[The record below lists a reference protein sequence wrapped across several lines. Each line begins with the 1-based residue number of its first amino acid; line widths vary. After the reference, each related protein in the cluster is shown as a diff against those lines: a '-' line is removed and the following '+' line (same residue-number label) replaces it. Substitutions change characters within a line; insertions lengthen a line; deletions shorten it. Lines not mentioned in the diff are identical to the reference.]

1 MHQWRSNCIAQKPE
15 IWRGIVFE
23 GQQMMRIA
31 NMRPIWK
38 VLDMLWSICGTNLT
52 AQGKWLTVLLRGL
65 LWECVLINQSQQAN
79 NFAKL
84 PSLWFGANL
93 TGPEAV
99 KPVWQNVWTFFV
111 INSDKQL
118 TMWIQNHRED
128 KTKVNNAESKD
139 LKLLDHWVWMCVW
152 WQCVLMDMSNNVR
165 SVILRCKLFWR
176 FTLVHWKL
184 CSTGSLEFD
193 VIFHFVFNTK
203 SEFYR

>member
-139 LKLLDHWVWMCVW
+139 LKLLDHWVWMCVR
-152 WQCVLMDMSNNVR
+152 WQCVLMDMSNM
-165 SVILRCKLFWR
+165 SALSFWGANCFDALPWCIGSSAR
-176 FTLVHWKL
+176 LAAWNLMWYFTL
-184 CSTGSLEFD
+184 CSTPNL
-193 VIFHFVFNTK
+193 V
-203 SEFYR
+203 YR